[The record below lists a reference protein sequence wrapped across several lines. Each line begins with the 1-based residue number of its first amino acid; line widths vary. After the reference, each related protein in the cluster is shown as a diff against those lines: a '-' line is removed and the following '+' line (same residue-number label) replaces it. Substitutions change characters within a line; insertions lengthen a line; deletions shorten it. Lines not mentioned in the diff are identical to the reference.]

1 MKRGIDID
9 RMALKNPDNYEST
22 SDFLRRILKVIMNDD
37 NERLKAFFVYRK
49 ISSLR

>member
-1 MKRGIDID
+1 MKRGIDLNLSG
-9 RMALKNPDNYEST
+9 LKKTDNNEST